1 MKKLS
6 VQPIHHG
13 NNQLQAARAIL
24 MGVVLIT
31 SSLTAF
37 AQKEKAGKTYRL
49 SGTVY
54 EQISGK
60 KQSPLDFAS
69 VTLPDLS
76 IGTTTR
82 VDGSFSI
89 SNIKA
94 GKVHLHISYVGKVDI
109 DTLLQVNG
117 DMQMKFVMTDENFR
131 LKEVVVTGNA
141 NKAGQATSS
150 RISRNALDH
159 IQATSLSDVM
169 ALLPGG
175 ITTNPTLGYAKQMY
189 LRGDASNANA
199 FGVSVIADGAP
210 ISNNANLQTMNP
222 TVAGSTSV
230 LGGGASPNGGTDLR
244 LISTDNIA
252 SVDVIRGIPSVKYGD
267 LLSGAVIIHSKAG
280 HTPLRIRSKVN
291 PHVFEVSA
299 ERGFKLNK
307 HWGMLNLS
315 GNYAYNVKDPVQSYL
330 TYRRANIKALHSLR
344 VGNALT
350 NNLTMDFYYG
360 ADRRKRNPDDEITK
374 KESRGDQW
382 GVRFNTNGTWQ
393 ANQSW
398 LNSLDYAASFSYT
411 DKQSYDAEQQT
422 AATAPY
428 SMTTTDGAILSNRPG
443 VDLFDK
449 SGKKITN
456 IPETEKDLYAM
467 QLPSTYMGEYHID
480 GREVNFFAKLTGH
493 LNKEWGRTRH
503 HVIWGADFKAD
514 GNVGKGKTFSPTAPP
529 YRNLSAV
536 NSTFR
541 PRPYSDI
548 PFVRQFGLYAEENLR
563 WDGGNRI
570 LQLTAGVR
578 MDKVQN
584 LRAVVAPRI
593 NASAEIIPGT
603 FYLVGGYGITA
614 KAPSVLFLYPEKA
627 YFELVNYNDLSN
639 DRIPEEKRLMMTT
652 TRVFDAQNPD
662 LKMATNE
669 KAELGFDLKIKQAK
683 LMVRAFQERLHDGY
697 MMAPTLNTFKH
708 IYYDV
713 YKRIKTNPL
722 ELQGSYPIFAKYS
735 TPTNHLQSV
744 TRGVEF
750 DLNLGRF
757 DAIRTA
763 FSMNGLWQRHQTYS
777 SGYNFFDQHSSPAP
791 SKNTHVGIYDKGM
804 TKDNSESLVTTL
816 RTTHN
821 IPEIGFV
828 ITLTAQA
835 IWAESQ
841 WYDFK
846 NHTMP
851 VKYLSIDDGKVYDFK
866 PELVDEND
874 ENNPFNLLLRKTNE
888 ALYIKERYAPACT
901 FNIHL
906 TKELGETMRVS
917 FFANNVVRHYTSVRS
932 KRTPNSLLVR
942 NQPIYF
948 GLELSVKL

>member
-6 VQPIHHG
+6 VQPFHSG
-13 NNQLQAARAIL
+13 KSRLQAVRALLI
-24 MGVVLIT
+24 GVVLIT
-31 SSLTAF
+31 GSSNVF
-37 AQKEKAGKTYRL
+37 AQKGKTEKTYQL

-54 EQISGK
+54 EQTSGK
-60 KQSPLDFAS
+60 NQSPLDFAS
-69 VTLPDLS
+69 VVLPDLN

-82 VDGSFSI
+82 TDGRFFLQ
-89 SNIKA
+89 NVKA
-94 GKVHLHISYVGKVDI
+94 GKVRLRISYVGKVDI
-109 DTLLQVNG
+109 DTLVQVDGN
-117 DMQMKFVMTDENFR
+117 MQLKFVMADENFR
-131 LKEVVVTGNA
+131 LKEVVVTGSA

-159 IQATSLSDVM
+159 MQATSLSDVM

-189 LRGDASNANA
+189 LRGEASDVNA
-199 FGVSVIADGAP
+199 FGVSVISDGAP
-210 ISNNANLQTMNP
+210 ISNNANLQAMSP

-230 LGGGASPNGGTDLR
+230 LGGGASPVGGTDLR

-252 SVDVIRGIPSVKYGD
+252 SVDVIRGIPSVRYGD
-267 LLSGAVIIHSKAG
+267 LLSGAVIIRSKAG
-280 HTPLRIRSKVN
+280 RTPLRIRSKVN
-291 PHVFEVSA
+291 PHVLEVSA
-299 ERGFKLNK
+299 ERGFKLGSK
-307 HWGMLNLS
+307 MGMLNLS

-330 TYRRANIKALHSLR
+330 TYRRANVKALHSLR
-344 VGNALT
+344 LGNALT

-382 GVRFNTNGTWQ
+382 GIRINSNGTWQ
-393 ANQSW
+393 TNRSW
-398 LNSLDYAASFSYT
+398 LSSLDYTASFGYT
-411 DKQSYDAEQQT
+411 DKQSHDVEQQT

-443 VDLFDK
+443 VDLYDK

-456 IPETEKDLYAM
+456 IPENEKDLYAI

-503 HVIWGADFKAD
+503 HVIWGADFKTD

-548 PFVRQFGLYAEENLR
+548 PFVRQLGLYAEEDFR
-563 WDGGNRI
+563 WDAGNHA

-584 LRAVVAPRI
+584 LPAVVAPRI
-593 NASAEIIPGT
+593 NASAEIIPDI
-603 FYLVGGYGITA
+603 FYLVGGHGITA
-614 KAPSVLFLYPEKA
+614 KAPSVLFLHPEKA
-627 YFELVNYNDLSN
+627 YFEFVNYNDLSN
-639 DRIPEEKRLMMTT
+639 DKIPEEQRLMMTT
-652 TRVFDAQNPD
+652 TRIFDAGNPD
-662 LKMATNE
+662 LKIATNE
-669 KAELGFDLKIKQAK
+669 KMELGFDLKIKQAK
-683 LMVRAFQERLHDGY
+683 LTVRAFQERLRNGY
-697 MMAPTLNTFKH
+697 TMAPTLNTFKH
-708 IYYDV
+708 VNYDV
-713 YKRIKTNPL
+713 YKRTKTNPL
-722 ELQGSYPIFAKYS
+722 ELKGSYPVFAKFS
-735 TPTNHLQSV
+735 TPTNNIQSV

-763 FSMNGLWQRHQTYS
+763 FSMNGLWKHHQTYS
-777 SGYNFFDQHSSPAP
+777 SGYSFFDQYSNSEPG
-791 SKNTHVGIYDKGM
+791 KNTHVGIYDKEM
-804 TKDNSESLVTTL
+804 IKDNSESLITTL
-816 RTTHN
+816 RATHN

-828 ITLTAQA
+828 ITLTAQT

-888 ALYIKERYAPACT
+888 TLYIKEKYAPACT

-906 TKELGETMRVS
+906 TKELGEMMRVS

-932 KRTPNSLLVR
+932 KRTPGSLLVR

-948 GLELSVKL
+948 GLELSMKL